1 MTSVTVGSIGVT
13 TDAGAVAS
21 LETGAETGA
30 LLAEVAEA
38 ATTLSAVLVSLLPE
52 E

>member
-30 LLAEVAEA
+30 LLAEAAED
-38 ATTLSAVLVSLLPE
+38 ATTLSAVFVSLLPE